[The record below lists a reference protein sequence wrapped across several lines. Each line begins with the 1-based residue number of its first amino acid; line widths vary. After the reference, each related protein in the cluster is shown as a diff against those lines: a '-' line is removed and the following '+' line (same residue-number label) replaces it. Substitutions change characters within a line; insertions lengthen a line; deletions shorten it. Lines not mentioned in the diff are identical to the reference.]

1 MNDFISKKIAPT
13 GELRVGLNMSNF
25 LLVNS
30 KDANGLPDGVSP
42 DIGKKIAKELNVN
55 CKLVQFER
63 PGLLA
68 DAVDDNKWDIG
79 NIAYEKE
86 RSKTIDFS
94 DPYVNI
100 DANFIF
106 RNKYNFKSNE
116 EINSSGIKIAVVER
130 SAYDLWLSD
139 NFKNAELIK
148 VKTIDSSHKLFRDGS
163 VDVLAGLKPKLLEE
177 LEIND
182 DFKIISKPFTY
193 IKQSVGIK
201 KGNPEILDF
210 LNDFISKLIQEG
222 YVKSLLKKHN
232 VQNKLSIPKID
243 QLFIPDQGS
252 AFVGIFLSI
261 PLTISPFG
269 SYIGNLQSSAL

>member
-1 MNDFISKKIAPT
+1 MKTISKKIAPT
-13 GELRVGLNMSNF
+13 GELRIGLNMSNF

-68 DAVDDNKWDIG
+68 DAVDEDRWDIG

-86 RSKTIDFS
+86 RGKTIDFS

-130 SAYDLWLSD
+130 SAYDLWLTD

-148 VKTIDSSHKLFRDGS
+148 VRTINSSHKLFREGS
-163 VDVLAGLKPKLLEE
+163 VDVLAGLKPKLMEE

-182 DFKIISKPFTY
+182 DFKIISNPFTY

-201 KGNPEILDF
+201 KGNPEILEF
-210 LNDFISKLIQEG
+210 LNDFISKVIKEG
-222 YVKSLLKKHN
+222 YVESLLKKHN

-243 QLFIPDQGS
+243 
-252 AFVGIFLSI
+252 
-261 PLTISPFG
+261 
-269 SYIGNLQSSAL
+269 

>member
-1 MNDFISKKIAPT
+1 MMKTISKKIAPT

-25 LLVNS
+25 LLINS
-30 KDANGLPDGVSP
+30 KGLNGLPDGVSP
-42 DIGKKIAKELNVN
+42 DIGKKLAEELNVS

-68 DAVDDNKWDIG
+68 DAVNDDRWDIG

-106 RNKYNFKSNE
+106 RNKYSFKSNE

-148 VKTIDSSHKLFRDGS
+148 VKTIDGSHKIFREGS
-163 VDVLAGLKPKLLEE
+163 VDVLAGLKPKLMEE
-177 LEIND
+177 LKTNN
-182 DFKIISKPFTY
+182 DFKIISNPFTY
-193 IKQSVGIK
+193 IKQSIGIK
-201 KGNPEILDF
+201 KGNPEILEF
-210 LNDFISKLIQEG
+210 LNVFISKIIKEG
-222 YVKSLLKKHN
+222 YVESLLKKHN
-232 VQNKLSIPKID
+232 VQNKLSVPNI
-243 QLFIPDQGS
+243 
-252 AFVGIFLSI
+252 
-261 PLTISPFG
+261 
-269 SYIGNLQSSAL
+269 Y